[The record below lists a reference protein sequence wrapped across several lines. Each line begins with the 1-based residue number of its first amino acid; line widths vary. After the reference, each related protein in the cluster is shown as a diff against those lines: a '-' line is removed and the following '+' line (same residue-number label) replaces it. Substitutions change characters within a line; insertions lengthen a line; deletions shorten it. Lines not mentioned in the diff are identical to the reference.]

1 MQYIK
6 ELQNELV
13 NAIKVGSYTKQPTEV
28 YKDFI
33 PQHEGD
39 DQPFV
44 CVVNPAAVEDS
55 KMARCSS
62 WMKSIE
68 LRVLVRDYVPVRG
81 DLDVADGQEAEV
93 DVLLTVCQEIKDH
106 IRANYYQLTAGGISF
121 VLDDIVHDPLY
132 DYSLLLESSTF
143 ISSLSFTYK
152 GMV

>member
-1 MQYIK
+1 MQYVK

-13 NAIKVGSYTKQPTEV
+13 NAIKVGSYTKQPSEV

-33 PQHEGD
+33 PQHECD
-39 DQPFV
+39 SQPFV
-44 CVVNPAAVEDS
+44 CVVNPASVEDS

-68 LRVLVRDYVPVRG
+68 LRLIVRDYVPVRG

-93 DVLLTVCQEIKDH
+93 DILLTVCQEIKDH
-106 IRANYYQLTAGGISF
+106 IRTNYYQLNAGGISF
-121 VLDDIVHDPLY
+121 VLDDIVHDQLY

-143 ISSLSFTYK
+143 ISSISFTYK